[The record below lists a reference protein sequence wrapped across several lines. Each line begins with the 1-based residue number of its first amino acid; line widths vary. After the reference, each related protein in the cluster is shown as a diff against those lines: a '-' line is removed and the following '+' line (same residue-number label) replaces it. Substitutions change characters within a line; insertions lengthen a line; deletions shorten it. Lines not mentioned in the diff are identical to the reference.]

1 MATPQELAQQI
12 ADRSAQTATLL
23 AQMEQRARD
32 AATARLT
39 PYGDTLSMYEN
50 RFKEVYNPQM
60 TAGIAQ
66 ANAMKNYATG
76 LGDILVKKAREARRG
91 SGTGGGFDP
100 YSGQGPI
107 TLEQLLAF
115 FTPPPATNM
124 MVGSADA
131 NERRMERQRRANI
144 PRGPVASYG
153 SADAQERRLG

>member
-1 MATPQELAQQI
+1 MATAQELAQQI

-32 AATARLT
+32 AATARLA
-39 PYGDTLSMYEN
+39 PYGDTLSMYED

-76 LGDILVKKAREARRG
+76 LGDILVRKAREARQG

-100 YSGQGPI
+100 YSGQYVPS
-107 TLEQLLAF
+107 LQDLLAYI
-115 FTPPPATNM
+115 
-124 MVGSADA
+124 G
-131 NERRMERQRRANI
+131 QRPKAVVAYE
-144 PRGPVASYG
+144 GPVVSFAGPYG
-153 SADAQERRLG
+153 TMTKQTTTPVKPRTEPRTLRPWER